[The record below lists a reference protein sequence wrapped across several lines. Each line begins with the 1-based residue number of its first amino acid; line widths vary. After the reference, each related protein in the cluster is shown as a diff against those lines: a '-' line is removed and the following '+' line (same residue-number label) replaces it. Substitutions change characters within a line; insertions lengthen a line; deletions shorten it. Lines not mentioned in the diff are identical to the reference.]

1 MTEVLFYHLER
12 ARAQDVLPGLL
23 ERSLSRGWSVVIRCR
38 NEEELRALDDHLW
51 TYHDESFL
59 PHGTGAPDPSQPV
72 WLTATDQVPEGRD
85 VLFALRAEDFDPE
98 SLKGLTRA
106 ILMFTPEGAPPARDA
121 WKAVKAA
128 GLAAT
133 YWKQDPDGRWV
144 KAA

>member
-38 NEEELRALDDHLW
+38 NEEDVRALDDHLW

-59 PHGTGAPDPSQPV
+59 PHGTGASDPNQPV
-72 WLTATDQVPEGRD
+72 WLTATGEVPEGRD

-98 SLKGLTRA
+98 GLKGLTRA
-106 ILMFTPEGAPPARDA
+106 ILMFTAEGAPPAREA

-128 GLAAT
+128 GLDAT